1 MNKNYK
7 CVYDV
12 EGIYTDKVIDSNTL
26 IDDYLEVCNEV
37 EDADLIGWIT
47 RLKET
52 DRQEEAIEFICGVWD
67 LRLEELTDE
76 TKE

>member
-12 EGIYTDKVIDSNTL
+12 EGRYTDKVIDSNTL
-26 IDDYLEVCNEV
+26 IDDYLEICNEI
-37 EDADLIGWIT
+37 EDADLIGWLV

-52 DRQEEAIEFICGVWD
+52 NKQEEAVDFICGVWD
-67 LRLEELTDE
+67 LLLEEMRDE
-76 TKE
+76 AKE